1 MTIHQLILFFK
12 LKIYYNER
20 MKDNVKGFS
29 LVEMAIVLVIFGL
42 IMSAASSILVLF
54 VNKGGAE
61 RTRKMVESDKNAI
74 YSYVS
79 SNRELPTKTLFLSS
93 VTYPTDGYDRNIHYF
108 ADPILDKSNGWWNSG
123 SDVYNDIVNTVCGSY
138 YTNTEV
144 WVCKNSTCAD
154 SDTDRTAVKDIAY
167 VVISGSE
174 NKNIQ
179 TGVNTAVKSGTN
191 VIRVYPQGSD
201 KVDDYAS
208 DMNRVEKYDDIVDW
222 VTLNELR
229 TGSGCDPEQYKFL
242 SQTMPAASTDAE
254 YVFNFYVEGGIP
266 IASDNTANA
275 NAEYNWS
282 VEEEVDTGDPKITDN
297 GDFGFKVVSS
307 AGTETALTTD
317 GATDEQ
323 GAFLRLSGNSTT
335 YDSQQY
341 RFRVTVTDKAY
352 EAKPSA
358 EHKYTQTFILN
369 AQY

>member
-1 MTIHQLILFFK
+1 
-12 LKIYYNER
+12 

-61 RTRKMVESDKNAI
+61 KTRRMVESDKNAI

-79 SNRELPTKTLFLSS
+79 SSRELPTKTLFLSS
-93 VTYPTDGYDRNIHYF
+93 VTYPTDGYGKQVHYY
-108 ADPILDKSNGWWNSG
+108 ADPILDKSIGWWNAG
-123 SDVYNDIVNTVCGSY
+123 SDVYNNVVNTVCGSY

-144 WVCKNSTCAD
+144 WVCKNATCAD
-154 SDTDRTAVKDIAY
+154 SDTDRTAVKNIAY
-167 VVISGSE
+167 AVISGSE

-179 TGVNTAVKSGTN
+179 TGVNTVVKSGAN

-201 KVDDYAS
+201 AKDDYTT
-208 DMNRVEKYDDIVDW
+208 DMNRAEKYDDVVDW

-229 TGSGCDPEQYKFL
+229 TGSGCDPEQYKYL
-242 SQTMPAASTDAE
+242 SQTMPAASTDSG
-254 YVFNFYVEGGIP
+254 YVFNFYIEGGIP

-275 NAEYNWS
+275 QAEYNWS
-282 VEEEVDTGDPKITDN
+282 VEEITGDPKITSN
-297 GDFGFKVVSS
+297 GSFGFKVVNS
-307 AGTETALTTD
+307 AGSESSLTTD
-317 GATDEQ
+317 GVTVGQ
-323 GAFLRLSGNSTT
+323 GAFLRLSGNSSS

-352 EAKPSA
+352 AAKPSA
-358 EHKYTQTFILN
+358 EYKFTKTFILN